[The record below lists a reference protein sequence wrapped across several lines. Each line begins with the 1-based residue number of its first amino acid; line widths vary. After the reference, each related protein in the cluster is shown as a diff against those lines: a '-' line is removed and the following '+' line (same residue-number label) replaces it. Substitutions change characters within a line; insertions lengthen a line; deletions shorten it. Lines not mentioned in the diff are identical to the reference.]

1 MTVVCRNGD
10 LQPIFDEYQKLSLLS
25 GLVLNAAKTEVFN
38 FTPSPHTLSRVAY
51 MGKLYSVGRKDK
63 IRACGIWLANNTEEE
78 YQDNIVS
85 RIKIM
90 EATILSW
97 GKRQLSLN
105 GRMVLAKTFLL
116 SQIVFPAQVL
126 KIQKKEIKK
135 IEKLIYSFVNGSKN
149 LYGPERIAR
158 NNLKASKENGG
169 INGIDVAC
177 FVQSIVLRT
186 FCKATVH
193 HKALRELQLSM
204 TASLDDISV
213 SAKVALR
220 ANLRNHAREIAIPDL
235 AELELISGIP
245 LSTVLSINSRAA
257 IAANTESLVSLASLQ
272 TAFNAR
278 RSPGSL
284 GIIMRALPRQIATL
298 IRAGLLSRAP
308 VAVVWLNESGI
319 CRGDMITSSNLRKDL
334 MKEKLPS
341 LEVRLERIF
350 KRADWPP
357 PPPPRVLRSL

>member
-1 MTVVCRNGD
+1 
-10 LQPIFDEYQKLSLLS
+10 
-25 GLVLNAAKTEVFN
+25 
-38 FTPSPHTLSRVAY
+38 
-51 MGKLYSVGRKDK
+51 
-63 IRACGIWLANNTEEE
+63 
-78 YQDNIVS
+78 
-85 RIKIM
+85 M

-135 IEKLIYSFVNGSKN
+135 IEKLIYSFVNGAKN

-204 TASLDDISV
+204 IASLDDISV

-220 ANLRNHAREIAIPDL
+220 ANFRNHAREIAIPDL

-257 IAANTESLVSLASLQ
+257 NAANTESLVSLASLQ

-308 VAVVWLNESGI
+308 VAVVWLNKSGI

-357 PPPPRVLRSL
+357 PPGPIIAISIRISGGLSTRR